1 MKLSSLYRL
10 FGLILVIT
18 PALGIYGYMKTGIQ
32 LSIGVLILLTAG
44 SIGRKIRA
52 KHTEPA
58 DSLSERAST
67 VRRV

>member
-32 LSIGVLILLTAG
+32 LTIGVLILLTAG
-44 SIGRKIRA
+44 SIGRKVRA
-52 KHTEPA
+52 KSSDTTEPA
-58 DSLSERAST
+58 SERVT
-67 VRRV
+67 TRRV